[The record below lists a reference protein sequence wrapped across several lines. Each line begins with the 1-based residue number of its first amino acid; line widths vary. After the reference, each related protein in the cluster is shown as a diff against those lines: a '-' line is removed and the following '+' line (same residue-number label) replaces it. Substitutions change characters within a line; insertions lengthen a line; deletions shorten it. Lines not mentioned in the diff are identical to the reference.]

1 MKNELILAGVTTIEE
16 ANTFLKEFIT
26 KFNKQFAIPID
37 YNNSVFV
44 DAPNNDK
51 INLFLSITSTRQTDN
66 GSLISY
72 NNKKYMAYNN
82 KKLKVFNSKTK
93 ITVIKAFDETLYLKY
108 NNQIYNLLEYIPV
121 PIKNIEN
128 KVPKSK
134 AHKPKP
140 NHPWNNQYTLQT
152 LSIAK
157 L

>member
-66 GSLISY
+66 GSSISY

-108 NNQIYNLLEYIPV
+108 NNQI
-121 PIKNIEN
+121 
-128 KVPKSK
+128 
-134 AHKPKP
+134 
-140 NHPWNNQYTLQT
+140 
-152 LSIAK
+152 
-157 L
+157 

>member
-44 DAPNNDK
+44 DARNNDK

-66 GSLISY
+66 SSSISY

-93 ITVIKAFDETLYLKY
+93 ITVIKAFDETLYLK
-108 NNQIYNLLEYIPV
+108 
-121 PIKNIEN
+121 
-128 KVPKSK
+128 
-134 AHKPKP
+134 
-140 NHPWNNQYTLQT
+140 
-152 LSIAK
+152 
-157 L
+157 